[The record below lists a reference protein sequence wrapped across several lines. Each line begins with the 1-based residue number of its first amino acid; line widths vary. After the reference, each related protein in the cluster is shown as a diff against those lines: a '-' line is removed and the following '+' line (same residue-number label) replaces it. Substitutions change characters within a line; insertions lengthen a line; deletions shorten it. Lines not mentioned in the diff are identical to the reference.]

1 MSDQTTFFL
10 SERSEVKFIFAKQKL
25 GQERTNYATPKL
37 NAGIRFNHWQEKM
50 VDGLIID
57 IDQYLQSHQPE
68 NYDFP
73 LILDDL
79 EATTA

>member
-1 MSDQTTFFL
+1 V
-10 SERSEVKFIFAKQKL
+10 SEGSEVKFIFAKQKL
-25 GQERTNYATPKL
+25 GQLEERTNYATPKL
-37 NAGIRFNHWQEKM
+37 NAEIRFNHWQEKM